1 MANLTPMMMQYL
13 KIHEEVPD
21 SVLLFRLG
29 DFYEMFFDDAINVSK
44 ELGLTL
50 TGRDCG
56 LDERAPMCGVPH
68 HAVDNYIAK
77 LVEKGYKI
85 AICDQI
91 SDPQSGKGIVEREIV
106 RIITPGTVTD
116 GKSIDENDNH
126 YLMSVYYDKL
136 TYGVVYTDVSTGE
149 TYMYYL
155 SGNTADAD
163 LLNLLSTVTPA
174 EIIVNTLLFKSSVI
188 KQQIE
193 SISNIQLTPLPAK
206 YFYLESC
213 IQEITRQLNVYAL
226 NATGFDKN
234 EVQIKAC
241 GALFTY
247 LRETQK
253 NALKHI
259 NKVLVMNRNEYMHL
273 DYATKRNLELTETIR
288 TQEKKGSLLWV
299 LDNTVT
305 SIGARTLKQ
314 WLNEPLLNKNKI
326 ERRHEVLSELT
337 TDIMLIEDIQFYL
350 NQLCD
355 IQRLCSKISYLSIN
369 GKDLISLKNTLFLIP
384 KIKVLLKNV
393 SSDYL
398 GEIRDR
404 MDAVYEIAELLEN
417 SINEECGALIK
428 DGNLIKEK
436 YNDEIDRL
444 KNLRDNAKN
453 ILAEIE
459 QKEKEKTGIKNLK
472 IKYNKVFGYY
482 IEVTKSN
489 IDLVPEYYIRK
500 QTLVNS
506 ERYYTEELKEIE
518 SRLLSAN
525 DELIMLEQEVFFDII
540 NRIEVQI
547 ERLQETAKQI
557 GILDSLCS
565 LAYVSY
571 KNKYVR
577 PYLNDEGKIHI
588 IKGRHPVIEQMIGRD
603 RFIPND
609 TYIDLE
615 DERMLIITG
624 PNMAGK
630 STYIRQVSIIVL
642 MSQIGCFVPCEQAD
656 LSIADRIF
664 TRVGAS
670 DDLGSGQS
678 TFMVEMSEVSNIL
691 KYATKDSLVI
701 LDEVGRGTST
711 FDGLSIA
718 WSVIEYL
725 SNKQILGCKTLFAT
739 HYHELT
745 ELDMKQGIKNYSIK
759 VKQTEN
765 GVLFLHEITPGNADK
780 SYGIEVAK
788 LAGLPRIVIDRAE
801 EILSILEENE
811 KESQSQR
818 VDDVDSIKLRQTS
831 TKDGSDRVKIAVA
844 ERIMEL
850 PINDMTPLEIVQY
863 IAKIQDDLN
872 KD

>member
-1 MANLTPMMMQYL
+1 MANLTPMMVQYL

-21 SVLLFRLG
+21 SILLFRLG

-85 AICDQI
+85 AICDQV
-91 SDPQSGKGIVEREIV
+91 SDPQAGKGIVEREIV

-116 GKSIDENDNH
+116 GKSLDENDNH
-126 YLMSVYYDKL
+126 FLMSVYYDKL
-136 TYGVVYTDVSTGE
+136 SYGVVYSDVSTGE
-149 TYMYYL
+149 TYTYYL
-155 SGNTADAD
+155 SGDTANAD

-174 EIIVNTLLFKSSVI
+174 EIIVNTLLFKSTEI

-193 SISNIQLTPLPAK
+193 LVSNVQLTPLPAK
-206 YFYLESC
+206 YYFLESC
-213 IQEITRQLNVYAL
+213 VQEITRQLNVYAL

-234 EVQIKAC
+234 EAQIKAC
-241 GALFTY
+241 GALFSY

-326 ERRHEVLSELT
+326 EQRHEVLSELT

-355 IQRLCSKISYLSIN
+355 IQRICSKISYLSIN
-369 GKDLISLKNTLFLIP
+369 GKDLISLKSSLFLIP
-384 KIKVLLKNV
+384 KIKVLLQNV
-393 SSDYL
+393 SSYYL
-398 GEIRDR
+398 GEIRDNL
-404 MDAVYEIAELLEN
+404 DDVSEIADLIEH
-417 SINEECGALIK
+417 SINEECGTLIK
-428 DGNLIKEK
+428 DGTLIKAK
-436 YNDEIDRL
+436 YNAEIDRL
-444 KNLRDNAKN
+444 KDLRDNAKN

-506 ERYYTEELKEIE
+506 ERYYTQELKEVE

-525 DELIMLEQEVFFDII
+525 DELIILEQEVFFDII
-540 NRIEVQI
+540 NKIEVQI

-557 GILDSLCS
+557 GVLDSLCS

-577 PYLNDEGKIHI
+577 PYLNDEGKLHI

-603 RFIPND
+603 HFIPND

-630 STYIRQVSIIVL
+630 STYIRQVSIIAL
-642 MSQIGCFVPCEQAD
+642 LCQIGCFVPCEQAD
-656 LSIADRIF
+656 LSITDRIF

-691 KYATKDSLVI
+691 KYATKNSLVI

-725 SNKQILGCKTLFAT
+725 SDKQILGCKTLFAT

-745 ELDMKQGIKNYSIK
+745 ELDIKQGIKNYSIK
-759 VKQTEN
+759 VKQTED

-788 LAGLPRIVIDRAE
+788 LAGLPSMVIDRAE
-801 EILSILEENE
+801 EILTILEENE
-811 KESQSQR
+811 KDSQERR
-818 VDDVDSIKLRQTS
+818 VEHIDSIKTYRTRRR
-831 TKDGSDRVKIAVA
+831 GF
-844 ERIMEL
+844 M
-850 PINDMTPLEIVQY
+850 IVL
-863 IAKIQDDLN
+863 K
-872 KD
+872 